1 MGCPQRKTCLQFPSG
16 VGQVVSSGRKD
27 LAEVRS
33 WFLLGKL
40 LTMSPY
46 EFSLHVG
53 SQRKDSIC
61 GNQGLLKETREKK
74 KKSL

>member
-1 MGCPQRKTCLQFPSG
+1 MGRPQRETCLQFPSG

-33 WFLLGKL
+33 GSLLWEL

-46 EFSLHVG
+46 EFSRHVG
-53 SQRKDSIC
+53 SQRKASIRN
-61 GNQGLLKETREKK
+61 NQGLLKEARGKK
-74 KKSL
+74 EIFS